1 MESYVTSQ
9 IHHKKGELQVATRK
23 KRKMMEERGKKG
35 RETTAKRHDKEFYQE
50 IGQKGGEV
58 TAENHDQQKKS
69 EKRWR

>member
-23 KRKMMEERGKKG
+23 ERKKG

-50 IGQKGGEV
+50 MGQKGGEV